1 MPSMLYPLVR
11 IGLPQTGIQ
20 ILKLVAPPL
29 LRIVIVLLP
38 EILPAGMVATMHLVA
53 LMPIITLPVTF
64 TVLVTVTPF
73 VTVFL
78 IVVLATAGW
87 CDGGH

>member
-1 MPSMLYPLVR
+1 V
-11 IGLPQTGIQ
+11 
-20 ILKLVAPPL
+20 VAPPFVRTSL
-29 LRIVIVLLP
+29 SILP
-38 EILPAGMVATMHLVA
+38 EILLAGMVATMLLVESVVLVLMIISPATLA
-53 LMPIITLPVTF
+53 LF
-64 TVLVTVTPF
+64 VTVTPF